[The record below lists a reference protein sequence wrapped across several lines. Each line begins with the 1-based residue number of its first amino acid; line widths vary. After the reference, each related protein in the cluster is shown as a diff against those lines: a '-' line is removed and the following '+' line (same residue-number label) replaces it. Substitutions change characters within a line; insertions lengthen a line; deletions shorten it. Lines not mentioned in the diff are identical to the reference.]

1 MNGQPV
7 SCPKYFVP
15 LNLPGEGKIGG
26 DGEIGERIEGVVRV
40 HIQAPN
46 EPVAAKRGG
55 VRSYQRTWTA
65 RRASGARKTAKEGAG
80 GVGEE
85 SVFRTCNLL
94 EY

>member
-1 MNGQPV
+1 MDSQYHAPSILFLV
-7 SCPKYFVP
+7 
-15 LNLPGEGKIGG
+15 NLPGEGKIGG
-26 DGEIGERIEGVVRV
+26 DGEIGERIKGVVRV

-55 VRSYQRTWTA
+55 VCSYQRTWTA
-65 RRASGARKTAKEGAG
+65 CRASGARETAKEGEG
-80 GVGEE
+80 GLGEE